1 MTKAR
6 DCKGVGQEGGLGVTS
21 HALEN
26 VGQCEGMNP
35 HTPKWTPTL
44 GVGLSM
50 DFQIFRGK
58 L

>member
-1 MTKAR
+1 MCLLTCHNPNLGLVIKAR

-35 HTPKWTPTL
+35 HTPK
-44 GVGLSM
+44 
-50 DFQIFRGK
+50 
-58 L
+58 